1 MGLEGFLEEVV
12 DSEVLVGF
20 AWRGGG
26 GLGSTAS
33 GRGSSRNSGM
43 SQ

>member
-12 DSEVLVGF
+12 DSEVLVGS
-20 AWRGGG
+20 AWRGMG

-33 GRGSSRNSGM
+33 GRGSSGNSGVNH
-43 SQ
+43 